1 MVLHGWLR
9 LKLTVWLCS
18 HSNRR
23 RCRTF
28 AALGTC
34 CQPDGVLQVRIEAGQ
49 IVRFRVADPPGNG
62 RGGDRE
68 KWIIKLQLYRPS
80 SCVLVVDHHRPLI
93 YPLHRYCTWGVG
105 HCAIYSWNYDNWV
118 AVTEWALLPKTR
130 PERFKRKP
138 GGFKA
143 CPRTNY
149 PNARGPHFSQ

>member
-28 AALGTC
+28 AALRTC
-34 CQPDGVLQVRIEAGQ
+34 CQPDGVLQIRIEAGQ
-49 IVRFRVADPPGNG
+49 IVRFRVADPPGEVTEEEATEKNG
-62 RGGDRE
+62 LLNCNYIGLPLVSWWWTTTVPH
-68 KWIIKLQLYRPS
+68 KSSPQILYVR
-80 SCVLVVDHHRPLI
+80 
-93 YPLHRYCTWGVG
+93 

-118 AVTEWALLPKTR
+118 AVTEWPLLPKTR

-143 CPRTNY
+143 CPRTNN